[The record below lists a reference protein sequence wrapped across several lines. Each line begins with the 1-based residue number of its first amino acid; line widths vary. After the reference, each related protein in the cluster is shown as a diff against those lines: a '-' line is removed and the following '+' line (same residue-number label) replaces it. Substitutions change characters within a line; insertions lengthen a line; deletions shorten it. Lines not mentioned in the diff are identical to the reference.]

1 MVNVDDAV
9 IATLEKNNQKF
20 EILVDCELALKLR
33 KGDDV
38 DVSDILAVRNVFKDA
53 RKGDVAPNL
62 YDNFETENIE
72 EIAREIIK
80 DGEVS
85 ITAEY
90 KKKISEEKKKQIIS
104 KIAENAIDIQTKTPI
119 PIKRIELAMEQ
130 TNVNIH
136 PFESADSQMKNVVE
150 SLRPIIPLSFEER
163 KFEIIVPAQYSA
175 QCYGILKKYGDIIKE
190 EWLQSGALKAT
201 VKTPPRTA
209 DNFIDELNK
218 KTSGDV
224 QIDEKG
230 D

>member
-33 KGDDV
+33 RGEDV
-38 DVSDILAVRNVFKDA
+38 DISDILAVRNIFKDA
-53 RKGDVAPNL
+53 RKGDVAPSL
-62 YDNFETENIE
+62 YENFETENVE
-72 EIAREIIK
+72 EIAKEIIK

-104 KIAENAIDIQTKTPI
+104 KIAENAIDVATKNPI
-119 PIKRIELAMEQ
+119 PAKRIELAMEQ
-130 TNVNIH
+130 VSINIH
-136 PFESADSQMKNVVE
+136 PFESVESQMKRVVE
-150 SLRPIIPLSFEER
+150 SLRPIIPLSFDER
-163 KFEIIVPAQYSA
+163 EFEIIVPAQYSA
-175 QCYGILKKYGDIIKE
+175 QCYGTLKKYGSIIKE

-201 VKTPPRTA
+201 VKTPPRIA